1 MSSATTNIESVLHE
15 ERVFPPPAEFA
26 ERARVKS
33 MEELEALRQ
42 LASGKSF
49 ARLARELELHEN
61 VLRRWQREYEKEPGR
76 AFPGK
81 GQGKVWLDREAE
93 LERKIGQM
101 TLENDFLKKALQR
114 LEEQRLLDNDGG
126 SARSTRRSKKK

>member
-1 MSSATTNIESVLHE
+1 MALTQRKFT
-15 ERVFPPPAEFA
+15 REFKLA
-26 ERARVKS
+26 
-33 MEELEALRQ
+33 ALKQ
-42 LASGKSF
+42 LAGGKSF

-61 VLRRWQREYEKEPGR
+61 VLRRWQREYAADPSR

-81 GQGKVWLDREAE
+81 GQAGVRLDREAE

-114 LEEQRLLDNDGG
+114 LEEQRLLGNGAGG
-126 SARSTRRSKKK
+126 KRSIRKSRKK

>member
-1 MSSATTNIESVLHE
+1 MGLTQRRFTREY
-15 ERVFPPPAEFA
+15 
-26 ERARVKS
+26 K
-33 MEELEALRQ
+33 LEALRQ
-42 LASGKSF
+42 LASGKTF

-81 GQGKVWLDREAE
+81 GQGRVWLDREAE

-114 LEEQRLLDNDGG
+114 LEEQRLLG
-126 SARSTRRSKKK
+126 SAGGGARFARRSKKK

>member
-1 MSSATTNIESVLHE
+1 MALTQRKFT
-15 ERVFPPPAEFA
+15 REF
-26 ERARVKS
+26 K
-33 MEELEALRQ
+33 LEAMRQ

-49 ARLARELELHEN
+49 AKLARELELHEN
-61 VLRRWQREYEKEPGR
+61 VLRRWQREYEKQPGR

-81 GQGKVWLDREAE
+81 GQGTLRLDREAE

-114 LEEQRLLDNDGG
+114 LEERRLLGNGAG
-126 SARSTRRSKKK
+126 SKRSTKRLKRK

>member
-1 MSSATTNIESVLHE
+1 MGLTQRKFT
-15 ERVFPPPAEFA
+15 REFKLA
-26 ERARVKS
+26 AI
-33 MEELEALRQ
+33 RQ

-49 ARLARELELHEN
+49 AKLARELELHEN
-61 VLRRWQREYEKEPGR
+61 VLRRWQREFEKQPSR

-81 GQGKVWLDREAE
+81 GQGGLRLDREAE

-114 LEEQRLLDNDGG
+114 LEEQRLLGNAGG
-126 SARSTRRSKKK
+126 GKRSTKRLKKK

>member
-1 MSSATTNIESVLHE
+1 MGLTQRRFT
-15 ERVFPPPAEFA
+15 REFK
-26 ERARVKS
+26 V
-33 MEELEALRQ
+33 EALRQ

-81 GQGKVWLDREAE
+81 GQGRVWLDREAE

-114 LEEQRLLDNDGG
+114 LEEQRLLDNVGG
-126 SARSTRRSKKK
+126 VGRSIRRSKKK

>member
-1 MSSATTNIESVLHE
+1 MGLTQRKFT
-15 ERVFPPPAEFA
+15 REF
-26 ERARVKS
+26 K
-33 MEELEALRQ
+33 LEAIRQ
-42 LASGKSF
+42 LAAGRSC

-61 VLRRWQREYEKEPGR
+61 VLRRWQREFEKQPGR

-81 GQGKVWLDREAE
+81 GQGGVRLDREAE

-114 LEEQRLLDNDGG
+114 LEEQRLLGNAAGG
-126 SARSTRRSKKK
+126 KRSTKRLKKK

>member
-1 MSSATTNIESVLHE
+1 MALTQRKFT
-15 ERVFPPPAEFA
+15 REFKLVA
-26 ERARVKS
+26 V
-33 MEELEALRQ
+33 RQ

-61 VLRRWQREYEKEPGR
+61 VLRRWQREYTEQPSR

-81 GQGKVWLDREAE
+81 GQGSVRLDREAE

-114 LEEQRLLDNDGG
+114 LEEQRLLENAGG
-126 SARSTRRSKKK
+126 GARSMRKSQKR